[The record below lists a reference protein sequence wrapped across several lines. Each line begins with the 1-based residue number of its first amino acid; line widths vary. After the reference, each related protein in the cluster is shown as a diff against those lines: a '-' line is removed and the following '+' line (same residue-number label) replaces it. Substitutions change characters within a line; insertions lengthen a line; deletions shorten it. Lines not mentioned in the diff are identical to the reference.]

1 MSSFILTEKQL
12 LAVIKENINI
22 SDLLTEQEKRIL
34 SLNDLAE
41 VLSRTGVMKEV
52 IEQILVQE
60 FKRGGDDAILKLFKD
75 SVGLELDNIRK
86 GRYIFK

>member
-1 MSSFILTEKQL
+1 MSNFILTEKQIL
-12 LAVIKENINI
+12 TVIKENINI

-52 IEQILVQE
+52 IEQILIQE
-60 FKRGGDDAILKLFKD
+60 FKRGGDEAILKLFKD